1 MSADDTQ
8 GATAPSVPSALS
20 APSAPSGPTGAPSR
34 GTMLRG
40 LLPTLLL
47 SIVAP
52 IVTFTVL
59 RNNGASEFTA
69 YLWASVGPFLETV
82 GTAIIKREADR
93 VSILILALTV
103 ISAVITV
110 VGDTGPTML
119 LLKDSAM
126 TGAFG
131 VICLVTLLPVVRR
144 PLMYSFAQKFGGR
157 GTEQGMEHFED
168 MWARYPLFRRTFRV
182 LTAAWGVG
190 YVLEAAVKVVL
201 AETVS
206 FDLAYTLNQVL
217 PVVVFVGLM
226 TWTMWFSRRAQRRG
240 EARRAALQAA
250 Q

>member
-1 MSADDTQ
+1 MSATADHAQ
-8 GATAPSVPSALS
+8 GRT
-20 APSAPSGPTGAPSR
+20 GPTGPTR
-34 GTMLRG
+34 GTCCGDMLRG

-47 SIVAP
+47 SVVAP

-59 RNNGASEFTA
+59 RNNGASDFTA
-69 YLWASVGPFLETV
+69 YLWASLGPLVETV
-82 GTAIIKREADR
+82 GAAIIKREADK
-93 VSILILALTV
+93 VSILILAMTL
-103 ISAVITV
+103 ISAIITV

-131 VICLVTLLPVVRR
+131 IICLVTLLPVARR
-144 PLMYSFAQKFGGR
+144 PLMYTFAQKFGGR

-168 MWARYPLFRRTFRV
+168 KWVQYPRFRRVFRI

-190 YVLEAAVKVVL
+190 YVLEAAVKVAL

-226 TWTMWFSRRAQRRG
+226 TWTMWYSRRAQRRG
-240 EARRAALQAA
+240 EQRRAAAAQAA
-250 Q
+250 QAQAQPRQ